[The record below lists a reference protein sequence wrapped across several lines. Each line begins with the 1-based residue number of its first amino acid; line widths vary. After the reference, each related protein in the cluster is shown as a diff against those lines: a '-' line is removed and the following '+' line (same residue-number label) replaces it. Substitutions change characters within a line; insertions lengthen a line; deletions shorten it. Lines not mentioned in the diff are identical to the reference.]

1 MIGEDMSTS
10 ELEALQL
17 ENERLKR
24 QNEELLGE
32 IKQCRNDI
40 CKQIEVVS
48 SVKKELRRY
57 EVQINSLKTENNEFK
72 NKFARIENN
81 PIGKLLLKIYRWL
94 REMKRRRG

>member
-1 MIGEDMSTS
+1 MSTS
-10 ELEALQL
+10 ELEALRI

-40 CKQIEVVS
+40 CKQIEVVT

-57 EVQINSLKTENNEFK
+57 EVQINSLKTENDEFK
-72 NKFARIENN
+72 NKFAKIENN
-81 PIGKLLLKIYRWL
+81 PIGRLLLKIYRWL